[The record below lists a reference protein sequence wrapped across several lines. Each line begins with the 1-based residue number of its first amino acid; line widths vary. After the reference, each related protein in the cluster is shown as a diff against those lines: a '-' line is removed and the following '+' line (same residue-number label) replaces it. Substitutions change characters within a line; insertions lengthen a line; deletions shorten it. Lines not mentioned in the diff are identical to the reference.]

1 MSEVAITIVV
11 VGGIVVMLVRIAY
24 LSIYEDR
31 E

>member
-1 MSEVAITIVV
+1 MSEAAITIVV
-11 VGGIVVMLVRIAY
+11 VGGVVGVLAHVAY